1 MSTRPDAAPPY
12 LPRYPTLVAIA
23 VCTVWVVVLFLPMFA
38 GYFLGGDHSDQ
49 TWTGIPFR
57 NFWADEVRGTGSVP
71 VWNPYMFGGMPFIG
85 AMHGDIFYPT
95 SFLRVFLGAAQTL
108 NLTFF
113 LHLILAGVFTFTFL
127 RAIGTTWTAAL
138 VGGLAYQL
146 SGIVVSQVSPGHD
159 GKMIVSALLP
169 LLLTGLVLAIRRRR
183 LEGYALV
190 ALVVGLDILS
200 PQTQMAQYS
209 FIFAGIFTLYLCF
222 WDEARPVATN
232 DRLIALGLATAAV
245 ALGFGLSMIQ
255 VYPFIANA
263 PYAARWAGAQGWEYS
278 TAYAMPAA
286 NIFDWVLATFTG
298 SSVWG
303 IYWAGAV
310 KLHSEYLGA
319 GVVALAIIG
328 MINPRR
334 RLTWVLAGCFALF
347 LLVCLGA
354 QTPFYR
360 LWYELVPG
368 VNKTRAPGMAF
379 FIPAFIVS
387 CFAAFGVER
396 LERREP
402 SRLPWF
408 LLAAAGLILL
418 LGISGGFQMLAEGMA
433 GQLAPY
439 VQQIAGEIRL
449 GAVLAAVAMAAAA
462 GIAIAAIRGRLAP
475 PVLAAA
481 LALVVSADL
490 FVNARRSFT
499 WKPGETEL
507 FAPDEIITRVK
518 ATPVPY
524 RVLDVPL
531 QGESSYPT
539 AYLMYHRIPN
549 VLGHHGNELHYYD
562 ELLGGKN
569 VWTNVGS
576 PRIWDMLAVRY
587 ILMPSPFALPGY
599 HVAAVTRAPGA
610 AGYRRRVPEVLLY
623 EADTLPRYARVVPA
637 ALKVAEEQIV
647 PTLLDA
653 RLDPNRLVLLPETT
667 SHAVPAIDSIPP
679 AMAARATVTAWAP
692 GAMSIRLD
700 PVPERDGWLVVA
712 ENWYP
717 DWQATVDGRDAP
729 VLRGQKTLLAIP
741 LAAGARDV
749 ELRMARG
756 PAATGRAMTLASLA
770 GILVWFAVPLV
781 RRRKRG

>member
-1 MSTRPDAAPPY
+1 MSARPDAAPAY
-12 LPRYPTLVAIA
+12 LPRYPALIA
-23 VCTVWVVVLFLPMFA
+23 FALCTVGVLFLFLPMFT
-38 GYFLGGDHSDQ
+38 GHFLGGDHSDQ

-57 NFWADEVRGTGSVP
+57 HFWATETRGGGIP
-71 VWNPYMFGGMPFIG
+71 MWNPFMFGGMPFVG

-95 SFLRVFLGAAQTL
+95 SFLRLVLGAGQAL
-108 NLTFF
+108 NVTFF
-113 LHLILAGVFTFTFL
+113 VHMILAGFFTYLFL
-127 RAIGTTWTAAL
+127 RTMGTTWTAA
-138 VGGLAYQL
+138 VIGGLAYQL
-146 SGIVVSQVSPGHD
+146 SGIVASQVSPGHD

-209 FIFAGIFTLYLCF
+209 LIFAGIFTLYLCF
-222 WDEARPVATN
+222 WDEARPASARG
-232 DRLIALGLATAAV
+232 RLVALGLATLAV

-286 NIFDWVLATFTG
+286 NILDWVLATFTG

-319 GVVALAIIG
+319 AVVMLAVLGIV
-328 MINPRR
+328 NPRR
-334 RLTWVLAGCFALF
+334 RLSWVLGGCFLLF

-379 FIPAFIVS
+379 FIPTFIVA

-402 SRLPWF
+402 SKLP
-408 LLAAAGLILL
+408 LAGLIAGGIILL
-418 LGISGGFQMLAEGMA
+418 LGLAGGWQMLAESMA
-433 GQLAPY
+433 GELGQY
-439 VQQIAGEIRL
+439 VGQIGGDIRL
-449 GAVLAAVAMAAAA
+449 GAVLAGMAMAAAA
-462 GIAIAAIRGRLAP
+462 AIAFAAIRGRVQGLGL
-475 PVLAAA
+475 VAA
-481 LALVVSADL
+481 LSLVVGADL
-490 FVNARRSFT
+490 FINAHRSFT
-499 WKPGETEL
+499 WKPGEAEL
-507 FAPDEIITRVK
+507 YAPDDVITRVT

-524 RVLDVPL
+524 RALDIPAG
-531 QGESSYPT
+531 GESSYPT

-549 VLGHHGNELHYYD
+549 VLGHHGNELHHYD

-569 VWTNVGS
+569 VWRNIGN
-576 PRIWDMLAVRY
+576 PRLWDLLAVRY
-587 ILMPSPFALPGY
+587 IMLPTPFNIPGY
-599 HVAAVTRAPGA
+599 HLATRTQQPGA
-610 AGYRRRVPEVLLY
+610 LGYQRRAAEVLLY

-637 ALKVAEEQIV
+637 ALKVPEDQLV
-647 PTLLDA
+647 PTLM
-653 RLDPNRLVLLPETT
+653 DPRMDWNRLVLLSDTVSLPLSPPSAMPEP
-667 SHAVPAIDSIPP
+667 SP
-679 AMAARATVTAWAP
+679 ARARVSAWEP
-692 GAMSIRLD
+692 GRMSIRLD
-700 PVPERDGWLVVA
+700 PAPTTDSWLVVS

-717 DWQATVDGRDAP
+717 DWRATVNGAAAP
-729 VLRGQKTLLAIP
+729 VHRGQKALIALQLP
-741 LAAGARDV
+741 AGSREV
-749 ELRMARG
+749 ELTMRSASYG
-756 PAATGRAMTLASLA
+756 TGKAITLASLA

-781 RRRKRG
+781 RRRRGG